1 MEPEGVIQSYKTLFR
16 TGTSDDPEL
25 NFDGKRHQRGGM
37 SYFDY
42 TNLKGFVHDAELVKL
57 LCYDKTFEELLD
69 LYTTDDFLQV
79 DDRMSI
85 PFFAEIRDY
94 KGAVEVGDPE
104 GKWLV
109 KVIRGN
115 DQIMTEMAM
124 IVYFMDFFTH
134 TLSVPVVLTRID
146 GTLYRATKLIM
157 KTEQLSGANYTV
169 YPELQ
174 EQLLLDM
181 INRWISCDEDRNP
194 NNYLIRYNSKNQN
207 LILAIDFGN
216 SDLLHEEMKIKGL
229 AKQFGWQRK
238 EKTRYLTPLKSEH
251 FMNYGMDFFDMRFRF
266 FQKLTGD
273 QLHALSQKVMRFQ
286 LEKDQYAQQISKN
299 VMRRISYVHKYFGA
313 KIPAVKAAAADH
325 SGMGRTLQNM

>member
-1 MEPEGVIQSYKTLFR
+1 
-16 TGTSDDPEL
+16 
-25 NFDGKRHQRGGM
+25 M

-42 TNLKGFVHDAELVKL
+42 TDLKGFVHDKELIKL
-57 LCYDKTFEELLD
+57 LCYDKSFEELLE
-69 LYTTDDFLQV
+69 LYTKDDFLQV
-79 DDRMSI
+79 DEQMSI

-94 KGAVEVGDPE
+94 RGATEVDNPE
-104 GKWLV
+104 SKWLV

-124 IVYFMDFFTH
+124 IVYFIDFFTH
-134 TLSVPVVLTRID
+134 TLSVPVVLTKIN
-146 GTLYRATKLIM
+146 GTLYRATKLVM

-216 SDLLHEEMKIKGL
+216 SDLLHEDIKIKGL
-229 AKQFGWQRK
+229 AKQFGWKRT
-238 EKTRYLTPLKSEH
+238 EKTQYLTPLKSDH
-251 FMNYGMDFFDMRFRF
+251 FLKYSMDFFDMRFRY
-266 FQKLTGD
+266 FQQLTGD
-273 QLHALSQKVMRFQ
+273 QLLNLGQKVLRFQ
-286 LEKDQYAQQISKN
+286 SEKNRYAQVISKN
-299 VMRRISYVHKYFGA
+299 IIRRVSYVYKYFNA
-313 KIPAVKAAAADH
+313 KIPAVKEEAANH
-325 SGMGRTLQNM
+325 SDMGRTFQNL